1 MLIPLFKKIEKLIW
15 PNRARTGTD
24 VAVGTIKLVTGLS
37 KFKQLHFLKT
47 LDVFM
52 TLFSG
57 THKKDTPAKKV
68 TLREAKENVD
78 KVCSEVQRR
87 VASVKERFNLS
98 RETNV
103 QRVQFPRISNILSPC
118 YVNE

>member
-1 MLIPLFKKIEKLIW
+1 
-15 PNRARTGTD
+15 
-24 VAVGTIKLVTGLS
+24 
-37 KFKQLHFLKT
+37 
-47 LDVFM
+47 M